1 MRLPGTFLI
10 RALPLPYFLCVSL
23 PHHPVSDLLDTY
35 VIIPFG
41 LSSVQAGVNVI
52 TAGTA
57 LVFVAALFAL
67 KRKKLPLNGRAA
79 AALLAAIGVMLL
91 ADRILIV
98 NNIERIHY
106 PQYAV
111 LAILL
116 RLSLSSDLLVLA
128 ASSFAGVVD
137 EFLQYVVNPVRTN
150 YLDFND
156 FVLNIL
162 GAALGLV
169 IYSAAI
175 KEGKLPI
182 SSYEKNFRIV
192 FKMALGLVFG
202 IVALAVVSGHV
213 ISYAEKRDP
222 PEVFIDRGGKSLF
235 VLSFEEHSEFWTTAV
250 HGKRF
255 HVLSPLEGIVTMT
268 VLLSGYSYVFTW
280 LKRAKQKTG

>member
-10 RALPLPYFLCVSL
+10 RVLPLPYFLCVSL
-23 PHHPVSDLLDTY
+23 PHHPLSDLLDTY

-41 LSSVQAGVNVI
+41 LSSVQEGVNVI

-57 LVFVAALFAL
+57 LVFVVALFAL
-67 KRKKLPLNGRAA
+67 KRKKLRSNSRAA
-79 AALLAAIGVMLL
+79 AALLATIGVMLL

-116 RLSLSSDLLVLA
+116 RLSLSSNLLVLA
-128 ASSFAGVVD
+128 VSSFAGVVD
-137 EFLQYVVNPVRTN
+137 EFLQYVMNPTRTN

-156 FVLNIL
+156 FLLNII
-162 GAALGLV
+162 GAAFGL
-169 IYSAAI
+169 ILYSVASRGI
-175 KEGKLPI
+175 QDTF
-182 SSYEKNFRIV
+182 SHYERRVRLAFGAV
-192 FKMALGLVFG
+192 VGLVFG
-202 IVALAVVSGHV
+202 VVLLFLVSGRV

-222 PEVFIDRGGKSLF
+222 PEVFVEREGKSSF

-255 HVLSPLEGIVTMT
+255 HVLSPLEGIVIMT

-280 LKRAKQKTG
+280 LKRTKNIKA